1 MYLFMCLV
9 YLLCAFMSVSVIR
22 IISSLLHPFLN
33 LLVVYL
39 QSFLLLI
46 LVFGAKQYH
55 PLLQS
60 SFIESYYV
68 SFYTVINVGALAGIC
83 IIPIVAQRSIF
94 LAYLIPLCLLI
105 IGGICFLSGTPRYIR
120 TPPRQ
125 RRDNEQLFL
134 CGGKDGRKPNP
145 RKPKSTSLFDIFSI
159 CLLAVPFNV
168 GYNQMPTTFI
178 VQGSVMSKAFG
189 FLDVASL

>member
-1 MYLFMCLV
+1 MVGYLSF
-9 YLLCAFMSVSVIR
+9 
-22 IISSLLHPFLN
+22 FL
-33 LLVVYL
+33 
-39 QSFLLLI
+39 LLLI

-60 SFIESYYV
+60 SLIESYYV

-94 LAYLIPLCLLI
+94 VAYLIPLSLLI
-105 IGGICFLSGTPRYIR
+105 IGGICFLLGTPRYIC

-134 CGGKDGRKPNP
+134 CGGGGGGGKDGRKMNP
-145 RKPKSTSLFDIFSI
+145 RKPKSTSLFEIFRI

-178 VQGSVMSKAFG
+178 VQGSIMKKAFG